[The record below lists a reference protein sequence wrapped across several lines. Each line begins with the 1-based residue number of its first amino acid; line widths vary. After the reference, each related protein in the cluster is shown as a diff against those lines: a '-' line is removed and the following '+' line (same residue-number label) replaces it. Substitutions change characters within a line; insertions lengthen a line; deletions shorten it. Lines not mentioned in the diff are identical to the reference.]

1 MTVNEVMEKMIVAS
15 QGSFHDINHFL
26 KVWAYARN
34 IGMGEK
40 LDEDTQKTLEFMI
53 SHVRHLEKS
62 MEMQTVKSRRK
73 YHLL

>member
-15 QGSFHDINHFL
+15 NGSFHDINHFL

-40 LDEDTQKTLEFMI
+40 LDDETQRTLEMAAIVHDI
-53 SHVRHLEKS
+53 SCP
-62 MEMQTVKSRRK
+62 SRRESYRDGGGK
-73 YHLL
+73 

>member
-40 LDEDTQKTLEFMI
+40 LD
-53 SHVRHLEKS
+53 
-62 MEMQTVKSRRK
+62 
-73 YHLL
+73 